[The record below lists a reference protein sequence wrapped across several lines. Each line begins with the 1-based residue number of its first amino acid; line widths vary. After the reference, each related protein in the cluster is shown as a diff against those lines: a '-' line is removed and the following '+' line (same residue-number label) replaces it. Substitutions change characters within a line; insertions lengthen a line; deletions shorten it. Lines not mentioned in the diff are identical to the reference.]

1 MLTRLLTASLVVASV
16 QASGAQAPADLGP
29 PLATALADLAAP
41 APPGATLPNLATD
54 GKGRLWL
61 SWLEPRDGGGHRFKI
76 ASLDLGRGTVG
87 APAWSAPITIAEGAT
102 FFANWADFPSVFVAS
117 DGTLA
122 AHWLERGAARA
133 EYGIRIR
140 TSRDGGRTWTAPMTP
155 HKDPPAPV
163 EHGFV
168 SFFDAPGTGLG
179 LIWLDGR
186 EMAGGHNAAAGGHRG
201 SMTLRSAFVSKGE
214 AGPEQVID
222 SKVCECC
229 QTSAART
236 PDGVIVAY
244 RDRSDG
250 EIRDIAVSRFRAG
263 KWSAPAIV
271 HADDWEI
278 KGCPV
283 NGPSVATAG
292 DDVAVAWF
300 SAKGGEPRVQVA
312 FSTAGGAF
320 SAPVRLD
327 TATTYGRLALLMPAR
342 DRAIVTSIERG
353 ADGPQLM
360 LREARRDGRA
370 GTPLAVGPMTT
381 DRSSGFA
388 RLALVGKRLV
398 VAWTDVRQG
407 SPPAIRVRTAEI
419 K

>member
-16 QASGAQAPADLGP
+16 LASGAQAPADLGP
-29 PLATALADLAAP
+29 PLATSLTDLAP
-41 APPGATLPNLATD
+41 PPPPGATLPNLATD
-54 GKGRLWL
+54 AKGRLWL
-61 SWLEPRDGGGHRFKI
+61 SWLEPREGGGHRFKI
-76 ASLDLGRGTVG
+76 SSLDLGRGIT
-87 APAWSAPITIAEGAT
+87 APPAWSEPVTVAEGTT
-102 FFANWADFPSVFVAS
+102 FLANWADFPSVFVAG

-122 AHWLERGAARA
+122 VHWLERGAARG
-133 EYGIRIR
+133 EYGIRVR
-140 TSRDGGRTWTAPMTP
+140 TSRDGGRTWTAPITP
-155 HKDPPAPV
+155 HRDPPAAV

-168 SFFDAPGTGLG
+168 SFFDAPGAGLG

-186 EMAGGHNAAAGGHRG
+186 EMAGGHNAPAGEHRG
-201 SMTLRSAFVSKGE
+201 SMTVRSAFVSNGQ

-222 SKVCECC
+222 PKVCECC

-250 EIRDIAVSRFRAG
+250 EYRHMGVSLFRAG
-263 KWSAPAIV
+263 LWSAPAIV
-271 HADDWEI
+271 HADDW
-278 KGCPV
+278 KLNGCPV
-283 NGPSVATAG
+283 NGPAVATVG
-292 DDVAVAWF
+292 GDVAVAWF
-300 SAKGGEPRVQVA
+300 SAKGEPKVQVA

-320 SAPVRLD
+320 STPVRLD
-327 TATTYGRLALLMPAR
+327 VATTYGRIALLMPAR
-342 DRAIVTSIERG
+342 DRALVTSIERSEE
-353 ADGPQLM
+353 GPQLM

-388 RLALVGKRLV
+388 RLALIGKRLV

-407 SPPAIRVRTAEI
+407 SPPAIRMRTAEI